1 MSDSCDPMDYI
12 LPGSSVHGILQAR
25 ILEWVAISFSR
36 GSSRPSDQT
45 RSLALQAD
53 SLQTELWGQPLIN
66 YEVWSESYSVVSNS
80 LQPHGLYSPWN
91 SPGQNTGVSS
101 LSLLQGTFP
110 TQVSCIAGR
119 FSTSWA
125 RREAQVYWSGYPISS
140 PADLPNPGIKPG
152 SPALQDSL
160 PVLSGRHFIQGKCYI
175 NSCWHVANS
184 NFAFWNFLE
193 IFFPWIFSI
202 HGWLNP

>member
-1 MSDSCDPMDYI
+1 M
-12 LPGSSVHGILQAR
+12 
-25 ILEWVAISFSR
+25 
-36 GSSRPSDQT
+36 
-45 RSLALQAD
+45 
-53 SLQTELWGQPLIN
+53 
-66 YEVWSESYSVVSNS
+66 WSESYSVVSNS

-175 NSCWHVANS
+175 NSCQHVGNS
-184 NFAFWNFLE
+184 SLAFFELPG
-193 IFFPWIFSI
+193 FFPQYFSSVGWIQECRTCGYWGPTVI
-202 HGWLNP
+202 LCLAQE